1 MSYPRYRGDGAVID
15 RPDQSI
21 PIADGGARSSWMA
34 CWNNPLME
42 PFDAIVAIPMTRE
55 LRHKRLH
62 IATVVKASR
71 GRHGPR
77 CDGSAN
83 DHSPCPTRSGKAS
96 TAPTSTPDA
105 TKQNAHS
112 KVGVAVEA
120 GASVFRGC
128 GGSLGYEPTYPFD

>member
-62 IATVVKASR
+62 IATVAKASR
-71 GRHGPR
+71 GWSECDAMDLPTAICRVRHEAAGHR
-77 CDGSAN
+77 GGDFGTWR
-83 DHSPCPTRSGKAS
+83 HKAKR
-96 TAPTSTPDA
+96 P
-105 TKQNAHS
+105 
-112 KVGVAVEA
+112 
-120 GASVFRGC
+120 
-128 GGSLGYEPTYPFD
+128 LGYERDAD